1 MKRKLIQG
9 YSLMMAYI
17 ANLSN
22 TYAQYE
28 EAYYVDEEDY
38 QQSQQWSN
46 FKFDNF
52 EIGMIILGIILLAI
66 SIPKMNN
73 KDKGSEPGCAYI
85 GMFIF
90 GIICISP
97 VISGVLTLIGKIVG
111 EVVRLGLFVALI
123 AGGIYLISS
132 IFKKD

>member
-1 MKRKLIQG
+1 MKRKIIQG
-9 YSLMMAYI
+9 ITFVMTYVV
-17 ANLSN
+17 NLSN

-28 EAYYVDEEDY
+28 EEYYVDEEDY

-46 FKFDNF
+46 FEFSNF

-85 GMFIF
+85 GMFVF

-132 IFKKD
+132 FFKKD

>member
-46 FKFDNF
+46 FQFDNF

-123 AGGIYLISS
+123 VGGIYLISS
-132 IFKKD
+132 FFKKD